1 MEVKFDLLKDTI
13 IGISHG
19 LVKVSKDEFNNALND
34 FRKNDDAILYAI
46 ETNKNDKDI
55 SIAYKYIAKIIN
67 IDDDTVTISM
77 DDVYAPLFKQ
87 FDPKKY
93 KVTFYAATLPNSKG
107 KYEIYNPRDLILI
120 KNKGKETDMELLK
133 IYDELSESISKD
145 NR

>member
-13 IGISHG
+13 IGISYG

-34 FRKNDDAILYAI
+34 FRKNGDAILYAI

-55 SIAYKYIAKIIN
+55 SIAYKYIAKITN
-67 IDDDTVTISM
+67 IDDDTITVSM
-77 DDVYAPLFKQ
+77 DDVYASLFKQ

-93 KVTFYAATLPNSKG
+93 KVTFYAATLPNIKG
-107 KYEIYNPRDLILI
+107 KYEIYKPRDLILI

-133 IYDELSESISKD
+133 LYDELSESINKD
-145 NR
+145 N